1 MICSQA
7 KMLEKSDLGNVLFLE
22 QVISKEHWEAAKL
35 CVIVGLLCCLP
46 KAAHRP
52 SMVEVVDMLGW

>member
-1 MICSQA
+1 
-7 KMLEKSDLGNVLFLE
+7 MLEKSDLGNVLFLE